1 MRNIPN
7 YIVSDLI
14 KKLPIMIGAID
25 LKKVDNRTYNAVRIV
40 KKILKRLKEI
50 EEYE

>member
-1 MRNIPN
+1 MRNIAN

-14 KKLPIMIGAID
+14 KKLPIKIGAID
-25 LKKVDNRTYNAVRIV
+25 LKKVDNKTYNAVRIV